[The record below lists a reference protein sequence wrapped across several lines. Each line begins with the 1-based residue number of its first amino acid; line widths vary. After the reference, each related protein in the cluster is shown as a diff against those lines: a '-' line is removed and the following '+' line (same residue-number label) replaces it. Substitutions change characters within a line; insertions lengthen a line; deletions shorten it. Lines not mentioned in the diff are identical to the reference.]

1 MKHLWLSVLFG
12 LIACGEEAEST
23 LADTK
28 PEVAVSVNSIEKEV
42 AQGGLTVRTTITPD
56 AVRLGDPFTLELVV
70 EGHTDI
76 EIEMPPFGEA
86 LGRLT
91 IADFTPKQKVLEQS
105 GETIQRHSQRYGLQ
119 PNRSGEVVIPA
130 LRVGYRDV
138 QAEQWEEILTE
149 PIPVTVQSILSTD
162 GDLTYQK
169 ARARLAPLPV
179 QQPWMLWAGVG
190 AAVIGCGVVWW
201 LFSRRKITVGQIS
214 VYEASQRRLKQL
226 SERFAMD
233 SDAVD
238 ELYTEL
244 SLILRAY
251 LEDAIHIS
259 ALEQTTQE
267 LKHSFE
273 SHETAVSKEQTL
285 PILKILSLCDGV
297 KFAGN
302 SRTAEEWTSD
312 VEVVR
317 TLIDAL
323 HHQLSART
331 EAEVNDGLV

>member
-12 LIACGEEAEST
+12 LIACGEETESSLT
-23 LADTK
+23 DTK
-28 PEVAVSVNSIEKEV
+28 SEAAESVNSIEREV
-42 AQGGLTVRTTITPD
+42 TQGGLIVRTTITPD
-56 AVRLGDPFTLELVV
+56 AVRLGDPFMLELVV
-70 EGHTDI
+70 EGRTDI
-76 EIEMPPFGEA
+76 EVEMPPFGEA

-91 IADFTPKQKVLEQS
+91 IADFTPKQQVLEQS

-130 LRVGYRDV
+130 LRVGYRET
-138 QAEQWEEILTE
+138 QSETWEEILTE
-149 PIPVTVQSILSTD
+149 PIPVIVQSILPTD
-162 GDLTYQK
+162 GDLAYQK

-190 AAVIGCGVVWW
+190 ASVIGCGVAGWF
-201 LFSRRKITVGQIS
+201 FSRRKITVDQIS
-214 VYEASQRRLKQL
+214 AYEASQRRLKQL

-251 LEDAIHIS
+251 LEDAVHLS

-267 LKHSFE
+267 LKRSFE
-273 SHETAVSKEQTL
+273 SQETAVSKEQAI
-285 PILKILSLCDGV
+285 PILEILSLCDGV
-297 KFAGN
+297 KFAGK
-302 SRTAEEWTSD
+302 SRTTEEWISD

-323 HHQLSART
+323 HHQLSIRT
-331 EAEVNDGLV
+331 TGEVNDGLV